1 MQIPVWIFLG
11 LISGGIVAITLHDT
25 RKFVMFLDF
34 VLGAVGAL
42 LGGILTNTFTLQ
54 NVVGLYDETILL
66 AVIGAGILIWIG
78 RTIIMKNSAIKE

>member
-25 RKFVMFLDF
+25 RKFVMILDF

-42 LGGILTNTFTLQ
+42 IGGILTNTFTLQ
-54 NVVGLYDETILL
+54 NVVGFYDETILL